1 MKAQE
6 RERETRILTTY
17 REKKRYVEEVFSML
31 SESYQNVEGGLLY
44 RSGEE
49 LLSKQ
54 NNVWKLLFNSDSER
68 PQVIIIWKDTE
79 FGRKMTACGCTQTKV
94 SKQMLLEELHRDLE
108 RGNIWAEVSDKI
120 EHWLN
125 RCDVPRLPFRVAQE
139 LLKDKHLIPLGD
151 GYHYTREIQG
161 FRKQKIIF
169 GKINEKAYRQRKS
182 DSRVGKDS

>member
-1 MKAQE
+1 
-6 RERETRILTTY
+6 
-17 REKKRYVEEVFSML
+17 
-31 SESYQNVEGGLLY
+31 
-44 RSGEE
+44 
-49 LLSKQ
+49 
-54 NNVWKLLFNSDSER
+54 
-68 PQVIIIWKDTE
+68 
-79 FGRKMTACGCTQTKV
+79 
-94 SKQMLLEELHRDLE
+94 MLLEELHRDLE

-125 RCDVPRLPFRVAQE
+125 RCDVPRLPFRVAQK

-169 GKINEKAYRQRKS
+169 GKINEKAYRQRES